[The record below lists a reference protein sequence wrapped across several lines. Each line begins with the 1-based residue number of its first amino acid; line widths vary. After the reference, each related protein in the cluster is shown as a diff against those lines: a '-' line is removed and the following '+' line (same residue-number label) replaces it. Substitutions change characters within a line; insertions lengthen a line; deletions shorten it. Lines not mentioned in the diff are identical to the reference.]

1 MTEPTGSMQ
10 AVLRRHRRVAID
22 SNLLIYLMEGDPQ
35 RADAVA
41 TLVDAVAEGE
51 VVGILATIGLAEAL
65 VGPARLDDGAGFEQA
80 AATIRDLGFE
90 VVPLDAASAEDAAWI
105 RGRSG
110 LSLPDAMHL
119 ACARVAGATVFVTN
133 DRRITSRPGLDVA
146 FLDDLLAGD
155 GTP

>member
-1 MTEPTGSMQ
+1 MTEPIGSIQ
-10 AVLRRHRRVAID
+10 AVLQQHRRVAID
-22 SNLLIYLMEGDPQ
+22 SNLLIYLMESDPR

-51 VVGILATIGLAEAL
+51 VVGILASVGLAEAL

-80 AATIRDLGFE
+80 AATIRDLGFD

-110 LSLPDAMHL
+110 LSMPDAVHL
-119 ACARVAGATVFVTN
+119 ACARGADATVFVTN
-133 DRRITSRPGLDVA
+133 DRRILSRPGLDVVH
-146 FLDDLLAGD
+146 LDDLLNGE
-155 GTP
+155 PVP